1 MKNKLLALGF
11 SIAFL
16 MGNAVY
22 GELEADPK
30 GPVHQLKPFVVFP
43 HEVKL
48 LNDQKLASVDFD
60 NIVRKDVE
68 EIVEQNRRDQLRI
81 VIASYLEALLD
92 VPIVAAAK

>member
-30 GPVHQLKPFVVFP
+30 GPVHQLKPFVVFAAVP
-43 HEVKL
+43 FRGGEKAIFLAKL
-48 LNDQKLASVDFD
+48 PKQS
-60 NIVRKDVE
+60 
-68 EIVEQNRRDQLRI
+68 
-81 VIASYLEALLD
+81 SS
-92 VPIVAAAK
+92 